1 MGIKSV
7 AIGAAVAL
15 IALSVSFLLGAHNER
30 YKANHKLNE
39 NIIKAVR
46 SRAGIDEK
54 IKNMDVVA
62 LCHELGGV
70 PDQCEQLRGLAENQP
85 GAGYGR
91 LSGR

>member
-1 MGIKSV
+1 MGINSV

-15 IALSVSFLLGAHNER
+15 AALSVSFLLGAHSER
-30 YKANHKLNE
+30 YKANLKLNE

-54 IKNMDVVA
+54 IKNMDAVA

-70 PDQCEQLRGLAENQP
+70 PGQCEQLR
-85 GAGYGR
+85 R
-91 LSGR
+91 LGQDRP